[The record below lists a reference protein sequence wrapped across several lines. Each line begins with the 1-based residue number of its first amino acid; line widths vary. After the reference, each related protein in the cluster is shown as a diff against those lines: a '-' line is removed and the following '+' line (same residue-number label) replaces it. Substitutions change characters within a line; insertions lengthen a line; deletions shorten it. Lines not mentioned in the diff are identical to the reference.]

1 MEKYFLEIINLL
13 IDNNTEQIYRKIMLS
28 ILDIIIENPILCMSI
43 YKPYINS
50 AENYWRYYDET
61 IDNLEKYRKEVIEIA
76 LLKKWS
82 TLNKKDKKNI
92 ELNHIYR
99 LILTPFKSEELDRN
113 CDNLYWFIE
122 CINHYG
128 ISSYK
133 AINYFKRYF

>member
-13 IDNNTEQIYRKIMLS
+13 IENNTEEIYRKIMLS
-28 ILDIIIENPILCMSI
+28 ILDIITENPILCISI
-43 YKPYINS
+43 Y
-50 AENYWRYYDET
+50 NYWRYYDET
-61 IDNLEKYRKEVIEIA
+61 IDNLEKYRNEVIEIA

-122 CINHYG
+122 CINQYG

>member
-13 IDNNTEQIYRKIMLS
+13 IENNTEQTYRKIMLS

-76 LLKKWS
+76 RLKKWS
-82 TLNKKDKKNI
+82 TLNKKDKKDI

-99 LILTPFKSEELDRN
+99 LINIPIFTRT
-113 CDNLYWFIE
+113 
-122 CINHYG
+122 
-128 ISSYK
+128 
-133 AINYFKRYF
+133 